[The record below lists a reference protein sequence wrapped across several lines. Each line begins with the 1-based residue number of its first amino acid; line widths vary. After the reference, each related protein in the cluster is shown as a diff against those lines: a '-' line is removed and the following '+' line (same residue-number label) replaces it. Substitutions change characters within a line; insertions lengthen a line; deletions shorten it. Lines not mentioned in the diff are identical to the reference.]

1 MVAFCDSRRRLN
13 YSSDADG
20 KETRWHQNQTR
31 LKNEK
36 SGCMVMTFESIGYI
50 VSRPLIDIGRIED
63 FLRATSIDVLGL

>member
-1 MVAFCDSRRRLN
+1 MVAFCDSRRKLN

-36 SGCMVMTFESIGYI
+36 SGSMDVAFERIGYI
-50 VSRPLIDIGRIED
+50 VSRPFIDIGRVED
-63 FLRATSIDVLGL
+63 FLRATSNDVLGL